1 MVKAHWFELDQ
12 FRTDFCKA
20 GRLSQQYHSRSET
33 KMFSTLKEAMLA
45 KDQFAYKRLFINI
58 VSVLELF
65 TLGLKKK
72 TAVQNVR
79 RKKGG
84 KMLRRRRKSGGR
96 KRRQGSMRMGL
107 SMRNKVFMQ

>member
-1 MVKAHWFELDQ
+1 MVKSHWFELDQ

-33 KMFSTLKEAMLA
+33 KMFSTLKEAMRA
-45 KDQFAYKRLFINI
+45 KDQFAYKRLFINLI
-58 VSVLELF
+58 SVLELF

-84 KMLRRRRKSGGR
+84 KRLRRRRKSGGR
-96 KRRQGSMRMGL
+96 KRRQGRMRMGL